1 MSLQNLEAMEKFQEN
16 GKKNEYLNKLKNLIA
31 QIRNG
36 DAIWADVLDLR
47 EQYGMP
53 YMTLDTVRRSC
64 GIYDEF
70 NSAGWVSAPKN
81 TTMGAKEVNSLN
93 SDGSRTSEKLIELS
107 EDEINSRESL
117 LKAHGFNPVYF
128 ELVSAKTSKWQQGD
142 GKGGLKNLYSS
153 KITVKPIENGIDL
166 EDICQ
171 HFEHFKSPVNN
182 NLHRNI
188 DRTGDKVAVLSLA
201 DVHFGR
207 VASDYETGNVYNM
220 DIAEQNMLKVANEF
234 VNSLKGNNIS
244 EIHLL
249 FGNDYLNSS
258 FTGKTTSQSHT
269 QDNNTTFNTI
279 FKRGAE
285 AIIKVIDILNTAA
298 PIKVI
303 LVNGNHCRA
312 EEFQMALLL
321 EAYYRTVDAVTVDAN
336 PYPRKYDRI
345 GNTLLG
351 YTHGSDEK
359 GRIDGL
365 MQVEAA
371 EDWGATKNHYWLLGH
386 LHHLDVALKE
396 NFGVTTMV
404 LPALT
409 QMDKWTVTSGYTM
422 AKAGSVA
429 FIFDKENG
437 MEDIKFFYV

>member
-166 EDICQ
+166 EEVNK
-171 HFEHFKSPVNN
+171 HFENFKSRPVKLNDYSKN
-182 NLHRNI
+182 DDGYLVINFADLHI
-188 DRTGDKVAVLSLA
+188 GRTRYEA
-201 DVHFGR
+201 
-207 VASDYETGNVYNM
+207 ETGNAFNL
-220 DIAEQNMLKVANEF
+220 DIAEDMVRKITKGFLSRYQNRHFKQIVLC
-234 VNSLKGNNIS
+234 I
-244 EIHLL
+244 
-249 FGNDYLNSS
+249 GNDVMNSAAN
-258 FTGKTTSQSHT
+258 GYTTSGKHQQS
-269 QDNNTTFNTI
+269 NCASFKEI
-279 FKRGAE
+279 FDRTCE
-285 AIIKVIDILNTAA
+285 IMINVIDSFKEVA
-298 PIKVI
+298 PV
-303 LVNGNHCRA
+303 LVVHTEGNHDRN
-312 EEFQMALLL
+312 ESYMFGKLL
-321 EAYYRTVDAVTVDAN
+321 EAYYRNDENVGVDALPTT
-336 PYPRKYDRI
+336 RKYVRLGNNLI
-345 GNTLLG
+345 GFS
-351 YTHGSDEK
+351 HGSEEGK
-359 GRIDGL
+359 RIYSL
-365 MQVEAA
+365 MQQERP
-371 EDWGATKNHYWLLGH
+371 EDWAYCSTRVWLLRH
-386 LHHLDVALKE
+386 EHHLVCNE
-396 NFGVTTMV
+396 
-404 LPALT
+404 
-409 QMDKWTVTSGYTM
+409 
-422 AKAGSVA
+422 
-429 FIFDKENG
+429 ENG
-437 MEDIKFFYV
+437 VDVWTCPSPTGSDTWTAKTGYISQRRVAGFVFNKISGLEEVHFVYV